1 MDVVVAAGAEL
12 AGRRTAK
19 TSHLAWQSL
28 GILTSMERS
37 SVTVELAA
45 TRVSLRIRLLWRPET
60 WDRQVVEAELGL
72 DDAETVGF
80 DSSRP
85 SELVT
90 PGP

>member
-12 AGRRTAK
+12 ADPRTVR

-28 GILTSMERS
+28 AILMPMEKS

-45 TRVSLRIRLLWRPET
+45 KRVSLRIRLLSLPET
-60 WDRQVVEAELGL
+60 WDLQAAEVGLGL
-72 DDAETVGF
+72 DGVETVGV

-90 PGP
+90 PGR